1 METSNSLPAPADS
14 QPRKRKGRNSDI
26 RKEQNRIAS
35 RAYREKRRQKLAL
48 LDEILK
54 SDSHTDSMSSVSDE
68 TEYNSTAAAPEL
80 RAVESTGKTR
90 LSSDSPAQYYM
101 SAVPALASVPAAAGI
116 HHLPS
121 NGPNHDTEAY
131 ASYSVK
137 NYSVQETDRFATQ
150 HAGYIDD
157 PNISTIGISSGY
169 VSPLPSVTPMPSTP
183 MFPFDEE
190 FVGDSFS
197 TYPPVDNTALS
208 YPASPGY
215 DTNMINALQSV
226 SRLNDNQ
233 QQQIMAY
240 LQKRRSGMQQT
251 ATDNPFHPG
260 YSGYQIPV
268 PRSNPVSG
276 HLQSSEDI
284 IQSEKGYH
292 GRYTSKSHR

>member
-1 METSNSLPAPADS
+1 MDTSNSPPATSDS
-14 QPRKRKGRNSDI
+14 QPKKRKGRNSEI

-54 SDSHTDSMSSVSDE
+54 SDTHTDSMSSVSDE
-68 TEYNSTAAAPEL
+68 TEYNSTATAPEF
-80 RAVESTGKTR
+80 RAIDSTGKTR
-90 LSSDSPAQYYM
+90 LSSDNSAPYYM

-137 NYSVQETDRFATQ
+137 NYVQETERFATQ
-150 HAGYIDD
+150 QAVYIDD

-197 TYPPVDNTALS
+197 AYPPIDSGALS
-208 YPASPGY
+208 FPTSPGY

-226 SRLNDNQ
+226 SRLNDTQ

-260 YSGYQIPV
+260 YSGYQVPV

-276 HLQSSEDI
+276 HLQRSEDI
-284 IQSEKGYH
+284 IQPGKGYH
-292 GRYTSKSHR
+292 GRYAPKSHR